1 MAEPVECE
9 SVRDVLPEL
18 AAGVAPGDVRAKAL
32 AHLARCPACRK
43 ELAEIAGTLD
53 ELLLLAPEHEPP
65 PGFDVRVLD
74 RINAERPQRHLTRN
88 SLMLAA
94 ALVLVAAAA
103 VGITW
108 SVGSDD
114 RNVAAQYRD
123 ALAVADGAGMHA
135 ADITAN
141 GRTYGDVFVYDGHPS
156 WLFLTMRAPGSGSYP
171 VRLVTKDGTTTQ
183 IGTCTLHDGVGHWGT
198 TLDVPVGS
206 IAQVEL
212 TRAGWPAMVADFS

>member
-1 MAEPVECE
+1 MAEQECAE
-9 SVRDVLPEL
+9 VRAVLPEL
-18 AAGVAPGDVRAKAL
+18 AAGVAPGDVRAMAL
-32 AHLARCPACRK
+32 AHLAHCAACRK
-43 ELAEIAGTLD
+43 ELEEIAATLD
-53 ELLLLAPEHEPP
+53 ELLLLAPEREPP

-74 RINAERPQRHLTRN
+74 RIDTDRPRRHLVRN
-88 SLMLAA
+88 SFMLAA

-108 SVGSDD
+108 SVGGDD

-123 ALAVADGAGMHA
+123 TLSVADGTSMQA

-141 GRTYGDVFVYDGHPS
+141 GRTYGNVFVYDGNPS
-156 WLFLTMRAPGSGSYP
+156 WLFLTMHAPGSGTYP
-171 VRLVTKDGTTTQ
+171 VSLVTKDGTTTQ

-206 IAQVEL
+206 IAQIEL
-212 TRAGWPAMVADFS
+212 TAAGWPTMVADIS